1 MCDSPQRHKGT
12 PVTSLEESDLCS
24 ASGPRGDFY
33 QPTTQYSFYP
43 STSPPDTVPSTSS
56 PLDSTTFVDLYT
68 MHTTIRRSW
77 HEAITSLIEWS
88 EYSHKETTTETTV
101 GFHDLT
107 THSTTS
113 TARHLTKTQTT
124 PVETTTTIA
133 VTTTLPTTTMNI
145 VTTTTIE
152 ATTASEALTTTTKSS
167 PDEKQEREKSISSR
181 PAGVFCIWLFAGCLV
196 LCVASAACILAT
208 LASMAIWYR
217 RVYKPLCLR
226 LARRRGGSEGLMLLT
241 YNRVEGKGVGGEGVM
256 ALYRSV
262 LLVHREAGEG
272 MQSEDV
278 GEGREGD
285 RKQGQLVILKPA
297 GGEATREEEGERNGK
312 EERAVYKKTLYRLLS
327 KEEEIEGWRDVV
339 EECRVS
345 EEDGGQKGY
354 RGIER
359 ERSRGGEGVSKKR
372 YSVILR
378 EERQDVGGGKEEL
391 DWVVGGWEVKRGG
404 AETEEEP
411 RSSWGEWLA
420 HYLPSMPWGVTTPP
434 EAEAAL

>member
-1 MCDSPQRHKGT
+1 
-12 PVTSLEESDLCS
+12 
-24 ASGPRGDFY
+24 
-33 QPTTQYSFYP
+33 
-43 STSPPDTVPSTSS
+43 
-56 PLDSTTFVDLYT
+56 
-68 MHTTIRRSW
+68 
-77 HEAITSLIEWS
+77 
-88 EYSHKETTTETTV
+88 
-101 GFHDLT
+101 
-107 THSTTS
+107 
-113 TARHLTKTQTT
+113 
-124 PVETTTTIA
+124 
-133 VTTTLPTTTMNI
+133 
-145 VTTTTIE
+145 
-152 ATTASEALTTTTKSS
+152 
-167 PDEKQEREKSISSR
+167 
-181 PAGVFCIWLFAGCLV
+181 
-196 LCVASAACILAT
+196 
-208 LASMAIWYR
+208 
-217 RVYKPLCLR
+217 
-226 LARRRGGSEGLMLLT
+226 MLLT

-278 GEGREGD
+278 GEGGEGD

-297 GGEATREEEGERNGK
+297 GGGATREEGGERNGK